1 MTRVK
6 DMPFVTVE
14 QVNALRAKALEL
26 EKQRD
31 TLFKLASDSIDYLW
45 SEHDTAFLDSE
56 DDSSLDDLANYVYV
70 LKTNK
75 EFV

>member
-31 TLFKLASDSIDYLW
+31 NLLQLAVDSISYLW
-45 SEHDTAFLDSE
+45 DNHDTALLDTDGE
-56 DDSSLDDLANYVYV
+56 TSLDKLCDYVYV